1 MRPGAV
7 LAALS
12 LLLVIA
18 PACGRGDDA
27 DGGDVPFVAVDEN
40 SRSATDRAIAR
51 AQAVLR
57 EDPDDANARLDLA
70 QAFLQKVREVG
81 DPSLYTKAD
90 ELLASVAEDAPDN
103 PRVLVGQGTL
113 ALARHQFREALEY
126 GERALDAA
134 PGNQAALG
142 VIVDANNE
150 LGRYDAAL
158 DATQQMVDVRPNLAS
173 LTRVSYARE
182 LRGDLDGAIEAM
194 TQAVTAGRSTGGGE
208 NLAFAQVQLGN
219 LLVTRGDLAEA
230 ERSYAAA
237 EESFPGFPAA
247 KAGRARLL
255 VVRQQYAEAAELLGG
270 VLDVLP
276 LPEYA
281 IARGDALV
289 AADEDAE
296 AEDAYELVRVLN
308 RQEAENGVDVDFEL
322 ALFEADH
329 DPGPEAVELAER
341 AVERRPNIF
350 AHDALAWNL
359 YRDDRPEAAAAST
372 RRALATGSRDPM
384 LRYHAAAIADALG
397 DRAAAVE
404 HLAIVL
410 DTNPRFSAALVDD
423 VERLADELGLALG
436 PGPR

>member
-1 MRPGAV
+1 VRPGAV
-7 LAALS
+7 LAALA

-57 EDPDDANARLDLA
+57 EDPDDPNARLDLA
-70 QAFLQKVREVG
+70 QAFLQKVRETG
-81 DPSLYTKAD
+81 DPTLYTKAD
-90 ELLASVAEDAPDN
+90 ELLGSVAEDAPEN
-103 PRVLVGQGTL
+103 PRVLVSQGTL
-113 ALARHQFREALEY
+113 ALARHQFEEALDH
-126 GERALDAA
+126 GQRALEAA
-134 PGNQAALG
+134 PGNEAALG

-158 DATQQMVDVRPNLAS
+158 DATQQMVDARPSLAS
-173 LTRVSYARE
+173 LSRASYARE
-182 LRGDLDGAIEAM
+182 LRGDLDGAIDAM
-194 TQAVTAGRSTGGGE
+194 SQAVTAGRSTGGGE
-208 NLAFAQVQLGN
+208 NLAFVQVQLGH

-230 ERSYAAA
+230 ERTYAAA
-237 EESFPGFPAA
+237 EEAFPGFPAA

-255 VVRQQYAEAAELLGG
+255 VVRQEYAEAAELLRE

-281 IARGDALV
+281 IARGDALL
-289 AADEDAE
+289 AAGADAE
-296 AEDAYELVRVLN
+296 AEEAYALVEVLN
-308 RQEAENGVDVDFEL
+308 RLQSDNGVDTDLEL

-329 DPGPEAVELAER
+329 EPGPDAVERAER
-341 AVERRPNIF
+341 AVEHRPSIF
-350 AHDALAWNL
+350 AHDALAWN
-359 YRDDRPEAAAAST
+359 RHQDDQPEEAARSM

-384 LRYHAAAIADALG
+384 LRYHAAAIADAVR

-404 HLAIVL
+404 HLGVVL
-410 DTNPRFSAALVDD
+410 ETNPRFSAALVDD
-423 VERLADELGLALG
+423 VERLADELGLAME
-436 PGPR
+436 PPPR